1 MDPMINVGKRLKELR
16 MEKGVTQLDLAEYL
30 HRTPNTISLYE
41 KGKQEFDLYAIKM
54 LCEYFDISS
63 DYLLC
68 FTDIRVTK
76 NTVSD
81 TPKELSIE
89 PIMEDIHNLHNSIDQ
104 LFQTTEYYMR
114 VALKDK
120 ENKEAK
126 DCLGGLELC
135 KASIQRVLDL
145 IAKAKEAAGIKE

>member
-1 MDPMINVGKRLKELR
+1 MDPMISVGQRLKELR

-54 LCEYFDISS
+54 LCEYFDVSS

-68 FTDIRVTK
+68 FTDIKLSK
-76 NTVSD
+76 NTISD
-81 TPKELSIE
+81 TPKEPSME
-89 PIMEDIHNLHNSIDQ
+89 PIMEDIQNLHNKIEQ
-104 LFQTTEYYMR
+104 LFQTPEYYMR

-120 ENKEAK
+120 ENKEAQ
-126 DCLGGLELC
+126 DCLKGLELC
-135 KASIQRVLDL
+135 KAPIQRVLEL
-145 IAKAKEAAGIKE
+145 IIKFKEAAGLMK